1 MEQARSNNPKS
12 LAYLKKMD
20 LRMREVD
27 ELVVLSYLRAPQC
40 DGCRPIRPI
49 KLKMAQRQTHA
60 LPRDFNCCG
69 NRCGDDGK
77 TAYKRQ
83 FCTHTLVVEIP
94 NRCVV
99 RGAHWWR
106 PVDRPTAKR
115 SIDEIHT
122 IHLNAKKFHITT
134 PNSPAGPHPTP
145 AVFAILNYP
154 LITSS

>member
-60 LPRDFNCCG
+60 LPRDFNCAVATDVATTE
-69 NRCGDDGK
+69 RP
-77 TAYKRQ
+77 
-83 FCTHTLVVEIP
+83 HTNV
-94 NRCVV
+94 
-99 RGAHWWR
+99 
-106 PVDRPTAKR
+106 
-115 SIDEIHT
+115 S
-122 IHLNAKKFHITT
+122 
-134 PNSPAGPHPTP
+134 
-145 AVFAILNYP
+145 FARIL
-154 LITSS
+154 